1 MFTRKGQSI
10 LEYSILLAVVIAV
23 LLIMQAFV
31 KRGYQGSLKSSAD
44 KMGEQFSA
52 SSTTIKERQDMVGNQ
67 DVVTE
72 VGTSAAVMGQ
82 FTGQLPVALQA
93 TTLTGTLDQSTPT
106 YSLNTRTGG
115 VVSTRTETK
124 TDSAQQEKARLD
136 EYANT
141 SGSNFTDP
149 DLPAD

>member
-23 LLIMQAFV
+23 LLIMQAFI

-44 KMGEQFSA
+44 KMGDQFSA
-52 SSTTIKERQDMVGNQ
+52 SSTTIKEKQEMEGNQ

-82 FTGQLPVALQA
+82 FAGQMPTGVA
-93 TTLTGTLDQSTPT
+93 LTGTLDQGTPT
-106 YSLNTRTGG
+106 YSLNTRIGG
-115 VVSTRTETK
+115 VVSAKTEQK
-124 TDSAQQEKARLD
+124 TASAAQEKARLAD
-136 EYANT
+136 YT
-141 SGSNFTDP
+141 SDTV
-149 DLPAD
+149 

>member
-31 KRGYQGSLKSSAD
+31 KRGYQGSLKASAD

-52 SSTTIKERQDMVGNQ
+52 NSTTILDRQNMAGDQ

-72 VGTSAAVMGQ
+72 VGTTADIMGQ
-82 FTGQLPVALQA
+82 FTGQLPTALQA
-93 TTLTGTLDQSTPT
+93 TTLVGTLDQDNPT
-106 YSLNTRTGG
+106 YSLNTRAGG
-115 VVSTRTETK
+115 VVSARTETK
-124 TDSAQQEKARLD
+124 TDSAAEEKARLAD
-136 EYANT
+136 YQT
-141 SGSNFTDP
+141 TVVSDFTDP
-149 DLPAD
+149 DLPAN

>member
-31 KRGYQGSLKSSAD
+31 KRGYQGSLKASAD

-52 SSTTIKERQDMVGNQ
+52 SSTTIKEKQEMKGDQ
-67 DVVTE
+67 DVITE
-72 VGTSAAVMGQ
+72 VGTTGDVMGQ
-82 FTGQLPVALQA
+82 FSSVIPTGV
-93 TTLTGTLDQSTPT
+93 TIKGTLDQAEPA

-115 VVSTRTETK
+115 IIASTTESK
-124 TDSAQQEKARLD
+124 TASAQQEKARLED
-136 EYANT
+136 YKDDSVT
-141 SGSNFTDP
+141 DFTDP
-149 DLPAD
+149 DLPQ

>member
-52 SSTTIKERQDMVGNQ
+52 SSTTILERQDMEGNQ

-72 VGTSAAVMGQ
+72 VGTTSAVMGQ
-82 FTGQLPVALQA
+82 YDGQLPAALQN
-93 TTLTGTLDQSTPT
+93 TTLTGTLDNTNT

-115 VVSTRTETK
+115 VVSTRTESK
-124 TDSAQQEKARLD
+124 TDSAQQEKARLKD
-136 EYANT
+136 YANVEK
-141 SGSNFTDP
+141 SVFVDA